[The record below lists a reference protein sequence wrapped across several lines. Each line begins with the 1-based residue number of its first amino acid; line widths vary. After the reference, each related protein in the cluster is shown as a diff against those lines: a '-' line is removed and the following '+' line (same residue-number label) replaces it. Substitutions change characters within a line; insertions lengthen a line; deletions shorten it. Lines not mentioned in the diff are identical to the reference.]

1 MTAPVINRAEMSR
14 AEKWQRF
21 QADLQAFAAAPLPL
35 DSEGVLVRVTGLVL
49 EARGVRVPVGSVCDV
64 RSAGQPV
71 TIVEFRDRW
80 AERELKL
87 CARDFVSLSP
97 LQQTFV
103 AFLTPA

>member
-1 MTAPVINRAEMSR
+1 MQQFIERA
-14 AEKWQRF
+14 ALLHGGK
-21 QADLQAFAAAPLPL
+21 LQVRLRVPSFEALYRLVAAGAGLGVLPEAAAL
-35 DSEGVLVRVTGLVL
+35 RY
-49 EARGVRVPVGSVCDV
+49 